1 MICKISSKE
10 NSNCKTHSS
19 TVYYKSVNIG
29 NEKNPQL
36 INIGLT
42 CSPKEERDLVKLCKE
57 YKDFFAWTYDY
68 LKTFDS
74 SIMQHNI
81 PLNLDAIPYQQ
92 NLRKIHPSL
101 EPSIKK
107 ELEKLLKARIIFP
120 IRHTQWI
127 SNLVHVCK
135 KSGEIRVC
143 VEF

>member
-1 MICKISSKE
+1 MQDKFKG
-10 NSNCKTHSS
+10 NPNFKTHSS
-19 TVYYKSVNIG
+19 TLNYKTVNLG
-29 NEKNPQL
+29 NEQNPQL

-57 YKDFFAWTYDY
+57 LKDVFAWTYDD

-81 PLNLDAIPYQQ
+81 PLNPDIKTYQQ
-92 NLRKIHPSL
+92 NLRKMHPTL

-107 ELEKLLKARIIFP
+107 ELEKLLKSIIIFLV
-120 IRHTQWI
+120 RHTHWI

-135 KSGEIRVC
+135 KNEEIVL
-143 VEF
+143 